1 MRSLFYILF
10 LPFLPGLT
18 IAQVF
23 QPHTTSDFKVWSNPY
38 IIEEQTFLTGSEP
51 SKYVLFEK
59 QKFKFGQNGLTEL
72 LTEQC
77 TGEKQKKAATYI
89 YCDEGLKK
97 VVETINNSVKVTTE
111 YFYTDSKLERIF
123 KNREA
128 NSQTNRSYK
137 IIYKDNLI
145 SSIEMK
151 DEAGGFFS
159 STTNYIYLGSEEDYF
174 TEEFLSFQGTNI
186 WKNTNEYDDGMLYKA
201 TKEEEGKAKKTYE
214 YIYDKNNNLINI
226 KLNDA
231 VIELHVYEFDTR
243 GNWVKQYILGFDEDL
258 NNLIEKC
265 IFRKI
270 TYNNKSKGNSS
281 LESGSVEADAA
292 FIRECSERHN
302 K

>member
-10 LPFLPGLT
+10 LLCVPGLT

-23 QPHTTSDFKVWSNPY
+23 QPHTTKDFNVWSSPS

-97 VVETINNSVKVTTE
+97 VIETINSSVKVTTE
-111 YFYTDSKLERIF
+111 YFYNDSKLERIF

-128 NSQTNRSYK
+128 NNQTNRSYS
-137 IIYKDNLI
+137 ISYANDLI
-145 SSIEMK
+145 SRIEMK

-159 STTNYIYLGSEEDYF
+159 STTNYSYLGSEDDFF
-174 TEEFLSFQGTNI
+174 TEEFLSFQGTNL
-186 WKNTNEYDDGMLYKA
+186 WRNTNHYDDGKLYKA

-231 VIELHVYEFDTR
+231 VIELHIYEFDTR
-243 GNWVKQYILGFDEDL
+243 GNWVKQYIFGYDEDL
-258 NNLIEKC
+258 NILIEKC

-270 TYNNKSKGNSS
+270 TYTYKSKGESS
-281 LESGSVEADAA
+281 LESGSVEADVA
-292 FIRECSERHN
+292 FISNCRN
-302 K
+302 KYSK